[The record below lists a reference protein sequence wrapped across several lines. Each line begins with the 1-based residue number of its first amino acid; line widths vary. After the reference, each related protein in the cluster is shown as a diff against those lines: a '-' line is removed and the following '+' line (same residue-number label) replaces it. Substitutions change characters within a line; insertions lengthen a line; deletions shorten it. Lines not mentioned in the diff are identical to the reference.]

1 MNQAIEQA
9 EQTKVQKYLSFFI
22 KEEEYGIEIL
32 KVREIIG
39 VTDMTALPKT
49 PPFVKGVINLRGRI
63 IPVIDLKCKFGMG
76 ETEIKEE
83 SCIIVTEIQ
92 LGEDGDAI
100 QMGCLIDRVSEVTNL
115 EDSKIEP
122 APKFGGGLDTSFIQ
136 GLGKTKDRV
145 CILLDID
152 RVFRE
157 SELTEINS
165 ATETQG
171 NG

>member
-1 MNQAIEQA
+1 MSQTMETTEQI
-9 EQTKVQKYLSFFI
+9 QIQKYLSFFI
-22 KEEEYGIEIL
+22 QDEEYGIEIL

-49 PPFVKGVINLRGRI
+49 PPYVKGVINLRGRI
-63 IPVIDLKCKFGMG
+63 IPVIDLKRKFDMG
-76 ETEIKEE
+76 DTEIKEE

-92 LGEDGDAI
+92 VLEDGDPL
-100 QMGCLIDRVSEVTNL
+100 QMGCLIDRVSEVTNI

-122 APKFGGGLDTSFIQ
+122 APKFGGGLDTSFIL

-152 RVFRE
+152 RVFQE
-157 SELTEINS
+157 SELTEIHS
-165 ATETQG
+165 AAENHG
-171 NG
+171 EA

>member
-1 MNQAIEQA
+1 MEQT
-9 EQTKVQKYLSFFI
+9 EHTKVQKYLSFFI
-22 KEEEYGIEIL
+22 QEEEYGIEIL

-92 LGEDGDAI
+92 VVEDGDAI
-100 QMGCLIDRVSEVTNL
+100 QMGCLIDRVSEVTNI

-122 APKFGGGLDTSFIQ
+122 APKFGGSLDTSFIQ

-157 SELTEINS
+157 SELTEISS
-165 ATETQG
+165 AAETRG
-171 NG
+171 T